1 MILTSARP
9 ARRRAFTLFLGA
21 LVALLLARPAAS
33 YTLIR
38 RASFSNPSAAWA
50 TPSLPLPM
58 LISSAGS
65 DNVPGSADTNAII
78 AAQQTWTNI
87 NTEFFSFA
95 APTVGTGTALNATDG
110 KNSIF
115 FDETGANFGAGSTA
129 IAFTALNFSAST
141 GVITDAD
148 LLFNGSTLL
157 FSAATPT
164 PVTVPPNPPTFD
176 IQSIAT
182 HELGHVQGLDHA
194 GLINAVMFPIGADGQ
209 QYQIAGIQ
217 FERFL
222 ASDDRIGTSLLYPET
237 AGGSGL
243 AGLQA
248 GDGDLPRS
256 TGSITGTVLTSGG
269 TPVPGAHVVAQDANG
284 LAVVSDVGRIDGSYT
299 LSGLFPGIYQVY
311 AEPMDGVLFEQDLS
325 QSDFMNA
332 FVPFNTTFLGGNASP
347 TNVTVAAASINS
359 GNTLN
364 LGNLYGVEVEANNS
378 SLAANPVPIASLTSG
393 IVNPAADVDFF
404 SFPGTIGDTISI
416 DVDSSGDG
424 CPLDPVI
431 TLFSIDGSTQLATND
446 DFLGK
451 GNDSRMVR
459 KLAASGTF
467 FVKVVDFPD
476 PNPFCPDDGPGSF
489 YTLHVDKAL
498 PETES
503 NNTQAAANAAALGQ
517 YRGGVITASDT
528 DFYSFTADYGDRII
542 AEVSANRAGS
552 TLNPALALL
561 NASGVELA
569 SNNDID
575 PGSVPPNRDSLVD
588 FTFTAPTPTIPS
600 LPATFYL
607 RVTATSGAGTN
618 AFYVLHLGTDTL
630 NTNFSA
636 INPLGAGLGG
646 TWSADIFPKFVT
658 QGSSFDLIVAGTG
671 IPLDPAD
678 SITISGPGTVS
689 FPTAGPDFG
698 SNAQGFDF
706 LAFSETLNGVP
717 GPHTIFTQN
726 AMLKTAL
733 SGGLVVKPAAVPPEI
748 GQILFDGGQMAF
760 PPVPGADTWNVY
772 RVNLPLVDANLNGL
786 ADSYGSPFAC
796 GRTSPLFADP
806 EIPPVGGGFA
816 YLVAGKNLVGEGT
829 LGFALTS
836 SSTTPERPKSALTAT
851 CP

>member
-1 MILTSARP
+1 MSPTSSHPSRRKVRTIL
-9 ARRRAFTLFLGA
+9 
-21 LVALLLARPAAS
+21 LVALTALLSPRAADS

-38 RASFSNPSAAWA
+38 RTSFSNPSAFWPL
-50 TPSLPLPM
+50 PSLPLPM

-65 DNVPGSADTNAII
+65 DNVPGSDDTNAII
-78 AAQQTWTNI
+78 AAQQSWTNI
-87 NTEFFSFA
+87 NTEFFAFT

-115 FDETGANFGAGSTA
+115 FDETGANFGVGSTA

-141 GVITDAD
+141 GVISDTD
-148 LLFNGSTLL
+148 LLFNGLLTYST
-157 FSAATPT
+157 ATPT
-164 PVTVPPNPPTFD
+164 PAGVFD

-194 GLINAVMFPIGADGQ
+194 GLINAVMFPIGADGL
-209 QYQIAGIQ
+209 Q
-217 FERFL
+217 FQRSL

-256 TGSITGTVLTSGG
+256 TGSITGTVQTSGG
-269 TPVPGAHVVAQDANG
+269 TPVPGAHVVAQDSNG
-284 LAVVSDVGRIDGSYT
+284 LTVMSDVGRIDGSYT

-311 AEPMDGVLFEQDLS
+311 AEPMDGVLFEQNLS

-347 TNVTVAAASINS
+347 TNVTVTAAASNA
-359 GNTLN
+359 GNILN
-364 LGNLYGVEVEANNS
+364 LGNLYDVEVESNNT
-378 SLAANPVPIASLTSG
+378 SLAANPVPFASLTSG
-393 IVNPAADVDFF
+393 IVNPAADVDYF
-404 SFPGTIGDTISI
+404 SFPGTTGDTISI

-431 TLFSIDGSTQLATND
+431 TLYSIDGSTQLATND
-446 DFLGK
+446 DFAGK

-459 KLAASGTF
+459 KLAATGTF

-476 PNPFCPDDGPGSF
+476 PHPFCPDDGPGSF
-489 YTLHVDKAL
+489 FTLHVDKAL

-517 YRGGVITASDT
+517 YRGGVITAADT
-528 DFYSFTADYGDRII
+528 DFYSFTANFGDRII
-542 AEVSANRAGS
+542 ADVTANRAGS
-552 TLNPALALL
+552 TLNPTLTLLTSSGAQLAQ
-561 NASGVELA
+561 ST
-569 SNNDID
+569 DID
-575 PGSVPPNRDSLVD
+575 PASIPPNLDSLVD
-588 FTFTAPTPTIPS
+588 FTFTAPSPNIPS

-607 RVTATSGAGTN
+607 RVTAAAGSGTN

-636 INPLGAGLGG
+636 INPLGAGLSG

-671 IPLDPAD
+671 IPVDPAD
-678 SITISGPGTVS
+678 TITISGPGTVS

-726 AMLKTAL
+726 ATLKTAL
-733 SGGLVVKPAAVPPEI
+733 SGGLVVNPAAVPPEI
-748 GQILFDGGQMAF
+748 GQILWDGGQMAF

-772 RVNLPLVDANLNGL
+772 RVNLPLVDANLNGI

-816 YLVAGKNLVGEGT
+816 YLVAGKNLIGEGT

-836 SSTTPERPKSALTAT
+836 LGATPERPKSALTAT

>member
-1 MILTSARP
+1 MS
-9 ARRRAFTLFLGA
+9 
-21 LVALLLARPAAS
+21 
-33 YTLIR
+33 
-38 RASFSNPSAAWA
+38 
-50 TPSLPLPM
+50 SLPLPT

-65 DNVPGSADTNAII
+65 DNVPGAADTNAII
-78 AAQQTWTNI
+78 AAQQSWNNI
-87 NTEFFSFA
+87 STAFFAFA

-115 FDETGANFGAGSTA
+115 FDETGANFGVGSTA

-141 GVITDAD
+141 GVVSDAD
-148 LLFNGSTLL
+148 LLYNGTLTFST
-157 FSAATPT
+157 ATPT
-164 PVTVPPNPPTFD
+164 PAGVFD

-194 GLINAVMFPIGADGQ
+194 GLINAVMFPIGADGL
-209 QYQIAGIQ
+209 Q
-217 FERFL
+217 FQRFL
-222 ASDDRIGTSLLYPET
+222 SSDDRIGVSLLYPET
-237 AGGSGL
+237 VGGSGL
-243 AGLQA
+243 AALQA

-256 TGSITGTVLTSGG
+256 TGSITGTVQTSGG

-284 LAVVSDVGRIDGSYT
+284 LAIVSDVGRSDGSYN
-299 LSGLFPGIYQVY
+299 LSGLLPGNYQVF
-311 AEPMDGVLFEQDLS
+311 AEPMDGVLIEQDLS

-332 FVPFNTTFLGGNASP
+332 FAFFNTTFLGGNPSP
-347 TNVTVAAASINS
+347 TSLSVAAGASNS

-364 LGNLYGVEVEANNS
+364 LGNLYGVEVEANNTAP
-378 SLAANPVPIASLTSG
+378 AANPVPFAVLTSG
-393 IVNPAADVDFF
+393 IVNPAADADYF
-404 SFPGTIGDTISI
+404 SFPGIIGDTISI
-416 DVDSSGDG
+416 DLDSSGDG

-431 TLFSIDGSTQLATND
+431 TLFSTDGTTQLATND
-446 DFLGK
+446 DFAGK

-459 KLAASGTF
+459 KLAATGTF

-503 NNTQAAANAAALGQ
+503 NNTLGTANAAAPGQ
-517 YRGGVITASDT
+517 YRGGVITSGDT
-528 DFYSFTADYGDRII
+528 DFYSFTANFGDRII
-542 AEVSANRAGS
+542 AEVTANRAGS

-561 NASGVELA
+561 NASGVVLA
-569 SNNDID
+569 SNNDIT
-575 PGSVPPNRDSLVD
+575 PATNLDSLVD
-588 FTFTAPTPTIPS
+588 FTFVAPITGIPT

-607 RVTATSGAGTN
+607 RVTATAGAGTN

-630 NTNFSA
+630 NTNFSG
-636 INPLGAGLGG
+636 INTLGMGLGG
-646 TWSADIFPKFVT
+646 SASADIFPKFVT

-678 SITISGPGTVS
+678 TITISGPGMVA
-689 FPTAGPDFG
+689 FPTGGPNFG
-698 SNAQGFDF
+698 SNPQGIDF
-706 LAFSETLNGVP
+706 LAFSETANGAP

-726 AMLKTAL
+726 ATLKTAL
-733 SGGLVVKPAAVPPEI
+733 SGGLVVNPAAVPPEV
-748 GQILFDGGQMAF
+748 GQIISDGEQMAF
-760 PPVPGADTWNVY
+760 PSVPSASTWNVY
-772 RVNLPLVDANLNGL
+772 RANLPLVDANLNGL

-816 YLVAGKNLVGEGT
+816 YLVAGKNLIGEGT

-836 SSTTPERPKSALTAT
+836 TGATPERPKSALTAT